1 MFIGFI
7 KKYRSLILIFFI
19 FSLGILNHLN
29 VKYSINRITQPILV
43 PVANNNFI
51 LCFHST
57 GNTRAA
63 NGINNAR

>member
-19 FSLGILNHLN
+19 FSLGILNYLN

-43 PVANNNFI
+43 PVANNNLFE
-51 LCFHST
+51 
-57 GNTRAA
+57 NTIV
-63 NGINNAR
+63 NEKDIKMIGF